1 MNSITRNTNRKEK
14 LCTEIKLY
22 FLVCFFSLC
31 FIMNFGRV
39 ERRSKSIW
47 YFFVSISQHISANK
61 SFNFHCLR
69 LKFQPTQTY
78 RTWIWEV
85 MLLNSIHFL
94 CPMQSVGQWKVSC
107 NRCNRISS
115 DWRSLDLRPSTVL
128 DSRRLG
134 RIEAFRP
141 IARASC
147 FIFRCFSFPWPTQSM
162 NWGSIQPH
170 THKQVVLELLFPKP
184 KDRKPIPARLN
195 WRQQFQD
202 SGYSQF

>member
-1 MNSITRNTNRKEK
+1 MHRNQVILSCLFFFHSVLLWISEGSNAARRVSDISSFRSVNTLAQTRVSTFTA
-14 LCTEIKLY
+14 CDW
-22 FLVCFFSLC
+22 
-31 FIMNFGRV
+31 NFNQP
-39 ERRSKSIW
+39 RRTVPE
-47 YFFVSISQHISANK
+47 F
-61 SFNFHCLR
+61 
-69 LKFQPTQTY
+69 
-78 RTWIWEV
+78 WEV